1 MIARSPVAR
10 VVAEDDLL
18 VLGAEL
24 EDVDAVDGGRARGLI
39 RYGGVGRHGVPLSVA
54 PRGWVALWRATRGG
68 VTHLAR

>member
-1 MIARSPVAR
+1 M

-24 EDVDAVDGGRARGLI
+24 EDVDTVGGRRAGRGPVTEGSADML
-39 RYGGVGRHGVPLSVA
+39 VPLSVA
-54 PRGWVALWRATRGG
+54 PRGWVAYGRATRGG